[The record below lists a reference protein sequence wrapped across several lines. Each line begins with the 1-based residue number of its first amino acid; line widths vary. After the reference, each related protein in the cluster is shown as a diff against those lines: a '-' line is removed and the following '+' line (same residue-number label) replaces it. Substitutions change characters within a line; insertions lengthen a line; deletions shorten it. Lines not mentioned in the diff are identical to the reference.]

1 MDDVAGRREDI
12 RKLMEYAVPE
22 ERLPE
27 ALDLLEIYR
36 HDRLALDLL
45 HEFYSFLPEARND
58 WIREIR
64 LVARRQGILLLAAMT
79 GDGGY
84 LYLVSSEGLEFQ
96 GLLAEGLWDLKLLDF
111 FGFAGRDDC
120 QQLCGSPE
128 ELSIYAPLDGDRD
141 VCPACHA
148 ASGEL
153 HELGCPVE
161 LCPWCGGQLIN
172 CSCRF
177 DKLELD
183 HLAGEHDLV
192 RFEEILNEQGRIP
205 YSPEQRPSFAD
216 DGSGVILD

>member
-1 MDDVAGRREDI
+1 MNDMVGRRGDI
-12 RKLMEYAVPE
+12 RNLMENAVPE
-22 ERLPE
+22 ERLAE

-45 HEFYSFLPEARND
+45 HEFYSFLPEARSD

-64 LVARRQGILLLAAMT
+64 MVARRQGILLLAAIT
-79 GDGGY
+79 GNGGY

-96 GLLAEGLWDLKLLDF
+96 GLLAEGLWDPELLDF
-111 FGFAGRDDC
+111 FGFASRDGC
-120 QQLCGSPE
+120 KQLCGSPE
-128 ELSIYAPLDGDRD
+128 ELSIYEPMDGDWD

-161 LCPWCGGQLIN
+161 ICPWCGGQLVH
-172 CSCRF
+172 CPCRF

-183 HLAGEHDLV
+183 HISSEHDLV

-205 YSPEQRPSFAD
+205 YAPGQRPFFAD